1 MRFFAA
7 TLTPLVLAVASP
19 ALAQTSDHAA
29 HQQTPPTTEQP
40 AQADPHAGH
49 TRPSMTTPQATDPD
63 PQAVHDMPGT
73 TTPPATPDPHAGHDM
88 PGMTAPQA
96 TQPDPHAG
104 HDMST
109 MPEMA
114 WPQTPPGEASHDM
127 SAMTMMPNVET
138 SADNAGRPT
147 EPPPPAAAGAGPAHA
162 ADLYFDAQQMAAVRD
177 QLLAENGDIRTSVV
191 ILDRLEATF
200 GEGAD
205 GYVWDAQGWYGGDIN
220 RFWWKSEGEGDIGG
234 ELERGEIE
242 ALYSRAFTPYFDFQ
256 AGVRQRY
263 TPEADR
269 TDLVV
274 GVQGLAPYWFEV
286 DVAAFLS
293 NEGELSARAEAEYDL
308 RLTQRL
314 ILQPRAEV
322 DFSAEDVPELAI
334 GSGVTSAELGVRLRY
349 EIRREFAPYVG
360 VEWSSSFGDTRD
372 HIKAR
377 GDDPEDARLVLGI
390 RAWF

>member
-1 MRFFAA
+1 VKFFAA
-7 TLTPLVLAVASP
+7 TLTPIVLAVASP

-29 HQQTPPTTEQP
+29 HQQTPPTTAQP
-40 AQADPHAGH
+40 AQTADPHAGH
-49 TRPSMTTPQATDPD
+49 ATPGASEPQTVQPD
-63 PQAVHDMPGT
+63 PHAGHNMPGMT
-73 TTPPATPDPHAGHDM
+73 MPPATQVDPHAGHDM
-88 PGMTAPQA
+88 QSMPQPTAS
-96 TQPDPHAG
+96 DSHAG

-114 WPQTPPGEASHDM
+114 WPQTPPGDAGHDM
-127 SAMTMMPNVET
+127 AGMTMMPNMET
-138 SADNAGRPT
+138 SADNAGRPP
-147 EPPPPAAAGAGPAHA
+147 EPPPPAAANAGPAHA
-162 ADLYFDAQQMAAVRD
+162 ADLYFDSEQMAAARA

-205 GYVWDAQGWYGGDIN
+205 AYVWDAQGWYGGDIH
-220 RFWWKSEGEGDIGG
+220 RFWWKSEGEGAFNG
-234 ELERGEIE
+234 ETETAEIE

-314 ILQPRAEV
+314 ILQPRAEINL
-322 DFSAEDVPELAI
+322 SAEDVPELAI
-334 GSGVTSAELGVRLRY
+334 GSGLTSAELGVRLRY

-360 VEWSSSFGDTRD
+360 VEWTSSFGDTRD
-372 HIKAR
+372 FIKAR
-377 GDDPEDARLVLGI
+377 GEDPEDARLVLGI

>member
-19 ALAQTSDHAA
+19 ALAQTPDHSA
-29 HQQTPPTTEQP
+29 HQQAPPAEEQP
-40 AQADPHAGH
+40 P
-49 TRPSMTTPQATDPD
+49 PD
-63 PQAVHDMPGT
+63 PRAAHDMSTMPGMT
-73 TTPPATPDPHAGHDM
+73 SPQSAQPDRPPEHDMSTM
-88 PGMTAPQA
+88 PGMTAPQT

-109 MPEMA
+109 MPEMG
-114 WPQTPPGEASHDM
+114 WPQTPPANAPAGHDM
-127 SAMTMMPNVET
+127 SAMTAMPDIET
-138 SADNAGRPT
+138 SADNPGRPP
-147 EPPPPAAAGAGPAHA
+147 EPPAPAAASAGPAHA
-162 ADLYFDAQQMAAVRD
+162 ADLYFDPQQMAAARE
-177 QLLAENGDIRTSVV
+177 QLLAAHGDIRTGVV
-191 ILDRLEATF
+191 IIDRLEATF
-200 GEGAD
+200 GQGAD
-205 GYVWDAQGWYGGDIN
+205 AYVWDAQGWYGGDIH
-220 RFWWKSEGEGDIGG
+220 RFWWKSEGEGAIDG
-234 ELERGEIE
+234 ELETGEVE

-269 TDLVV
+269 TDLVI

-314 ILQPRAEV
+314 ILQPRAEINL
-322 DFSAEDVPELAI
+322 SAEDVPELAI
-334 GSGVTSAELGVRLRY
+334 GAGLTSAEVGVRLRY

-360 VEWSSSFGDTRD
+360 VEWSSHFGDTRD
-372 HIKAR
+372 FVEAR
-377 GDDPEDARLVLGI
+377 GEDAEDARLVFGI

>member
-19 ALAQTSDHAA
+19 ALAQTSDHSA
-29 HQQTPPTTEQP
+29 HQQ
-40 AQADPHAGH
+40 A
-49 TRPSMTTPQATDPD
+49 
-63 PQAVHDMPGT
+63 
-73 TTPPATPDPHAGHDM
+73 PPAEEQTQSPDPHAGHDM
-88 PGMTAPQA
+88 SSMPPATPQTTPPDPNAGHDMPGMTMPQA
-96 TQPDPHAG
+96 SPNPHAG

-114 WPQTPPGEASHDM
+114 WPQTPPADQI
-127 SAMTMMPNVET
+127 PDIET
-138 SADNAGRPT
+138 SADNPGRPA
-147 EPPPPAAAGAGPAHA
+147 EQPPPGVAGAGPVHA
-162 ADLYFDAQQMAAVRD
+162 ADLYFDPQQMEAARA

-191 ILDRLEATF
+191 IIDRLEATF

-205 GYVWDAQGWYGGDIN
+205 GYVWDAQGWYGGDIH
-220 RFWWKSEGEGDIGG
+220 RFWWKSEGEGAFDG
-234 ELERGEIE
+234 ELETAEIE

-314 ILQPRAEV
+314 ILQPRAEINL
-322 DFSAEDVPELAI
+322 SAEDVPELAI

-372 HIKAR
+372 YIKAR

>member
-1 MRFFAA
+1 VRFFAA

-19 ALAQTSDHAA
+19 ALAQTSDHPA
-29 HQQTPPTTEQP
+29 HQQAPPAEEETQSP
-40 AQADPHAGH
+40 DPHA
-49 TRPSMTTPQATDPD
+49 D
-63 PQAVHDMPGT
+63 HDMPGLPQ
-73 TTPPATPDPHAGHDM
+73 TTPPDPHAGHDM
-88 PGMTAPQA
+88 PGMTAPQ
-96 TQPDPHAG
+96 TSQPDSHAG

-109 MPEMA
+109 MPEMT
-114 WPQTPPGEASHDM
+114 WPQTPSADAHAGHDM
-127 SAMTMMPNVET
+127 SAMTAIPEIET
-138 SADNAGRPT
+138 SADNPGRPP
-147 EPPPPAAAGAGPAHA
+147 EPPAPALASSRPAHA
-162 ADLYFDAQQMAAVRD
+162 ADLYFDPRAMAAARE
-177 QLLAENGDIRTSVV
+177 QLLVENGDIRAGVV
-191 ILDRLEATF
+191 IIDRLEATF

-205 GYVWDAQGWYGGDIN
+205 GYVWDAQGWYGGDIH
-220 RFWWKSEGEGDIGG
+220 RFWWKSEGEGALNG
-234 ELERGEIE
+234 ELETAEIE

-274 GVQGLAPYWFEV
+274 GVLGLAPYWFEV

-314 ILQPRAEV
+314 ILQPRAEINL
-322 DFSAEDVPELAI
+322 SAEDVPELAI

-360 VEWSSSFGDTRD
+360 IEWSSSFGDTRD
-372 HIKAR
+372 FLKAR
-377 GDDPEDARLVLGI
+377 GEDPEDARLVLGI

>member
-1 MRFFAA
+1 VRFFAA

-19 ALAQTSDHAA
+19 ALAQTSDHSA
-29 HQQTPPTTEQP
+29 HQQTPPTTAQP
-40 AQADPHAGH
+40 AQTADPHAGH
-49 TRPSMTTPQATDPD
+49 TMPAPQATQAD
-63 PQAVHDMPGT
+63 PQASPHDMPGMT
-73 TTPPATPDPHAGHDM
+73 MPPATPDPHAGHDM
-88 PGMTAPQA
+88 PGMTTPQA

-114 WPQTPPGEASHDM
+114 WPQTPPGESGHDM
-127 SAMTMMPNVET
+127 PGMTMMPNVET
-138 SADNAGRPT
+138 SADNAGRPP

-162 ADLYFDAQQMAAVRD
+162 ADLYFDAQQMAAARE
-177 QLLAENGDIRTSVV
+177 QLLVENGDIRTNVV

-220 RFWWKSEGEGDIGG
+220 RFWWKSEGEGAING
-234 ELERGEIE
+234 ELESGEIE

-293 NEGELSARAEAEYDL
+293 NEGEFSARAEAEYDL

-314 ILQPRAEV
+314 ILQPRAEI
-322 DFSAEDVPELAI
+322 DFSAEDVPELAT
-334 GSGVTSAELGVRLRY
+334 GSGLTNAELGVRLRY

-360 VEWSSSFGDTRD
+360 IEWSSSFGDTRD
-372 HIKAR
+372 YVEAR
-377 GDDPEDARLVLGI
+377 GEDAEDTRLVLGI

>member
-19 ALAQTSDHAA
+19 ALAQTSDHSA
-29 HQQTPPTTEQP
+29 HQQTPPAEQQTQP
-40 AQADPHAGH
+40 
-49 TRPSMTTPQATDPD
+49 
-63 PQAVHDMPGT
+63 
-73 TTPPATPDPHAGHDM
+73 PDPHAGHDM
-88 PGMTAPQA
+88 SGMTTPQTTPDPHAGMPGMAMPQTAPDPHAGMTMPQ
-96 TQPDPHAG
+96 TTPDPHAG

-114 WPQTPPGEASHDM
+114 WPQTPPAEAHSGHDM
-127 SAMTMMPNVET
+127 SAMTAIPEIET
-138 SADNAGRPT
+138 SADNPGRPG
-147 EPPPPAAAGAGPAHA
+147 EPPAPAVASSEPAHA
-162 ADLYFDAQQMAAVRD
+162 ADLYFDPRAMAAARE

-191 ILDRLEATF
+191 IIDRLEATF

-205 GYVWDAQGWYGGDIN
+205 AYVWDAQGWYGGDIH
-220 RFWWKSEGEGDIGG
+220 RFWWKSEGEGAFNG
-234 ELERGEIE
+234 ELETAEIE

-263 TPEADR
+263 TPDADR

-293 NEGELSARAEAEYDL
+293 NEGEFSARAEAEYDL

-314 ILQPRAEV
+314 ILQPRAEINL
-322 DFSAEDVPELAI
+322 SAEDVPELAI

-372 HIKAR
+372 FLKAR
-377 GDDPEDARLVLGI
+377 GEDPEDARLVLGI

>member
-1 MRFFAA
+1 VRFFAA
-7 TLTPLVLAVASP
+7 TLAPLVLAVASP
-19 ALAQTSDHAA
+19 ALAQTSDHSA
-29 HQQTPPTTEQP
+29 HQQTPRTTAPQ
-40 AQADPHAGH
+40 AQTADPHAGH
-49 TRPSMTTPQATDPD
+49 TMPAPQAAQAD
-63 PQAVHDMPGT
+63 PQPPAHDMPGMT
-73 TTPPATPDPHAGHDM
+73 MPPATPDPHAGHDM
-88 PGMTAPQA
+88 PGMATPQA
-96 TQPDPHAG
+96 SQPDPHAG

-109 MPEMA
+109 MPAMA
-114 WPQTPPGEASHDM
+114 WPQTPPGESGHDM
-127 SAMTMMPNVET
+127 SGMTMMPDVET
-138 SADNAGRPT
+138 SADNAGRPA
-147 EPPPPAAAGAGPAHA
+147 EPPPPAAAGGGPAHA
-162 ADLYFDAQQMAAVRD
+162 ADLYFDAQQMAAARE
-177 QLLAENGDIRTSVV
+177 QLLVENGDIRTSVV

-200 GEGAD
+200 GEGSD

-220 RFWWKSEGEGDIGG
+220 RFWWKSEGEGVING
-234 ELERGEIE
+234 ELESGEVQ

-293 NEGELSARAEAEYDL
+293 NEGELSASAEAEYDL

-314 ILQPRAEV
+314 ILQPRAEINL
-322 DFSAEDVPELAI
+322 SADDIPELAI
-334 GSGVTSAELGVRLRY
+334 GSGISSAELGVRLRY

-372 HIKAR
+372 LVEAR
-377 GDDPEDARLVLGI
+377 GDDAEGARLVFGV

>member
-7 TLTPLVLAVASP
+7 TLTPLMLAIVSP
-19 ALAQTSDHAA
+19 ALAQTSDHSA
-29 HQQTPPTTEQP
+29 HQQAPPAEEQT
-40 AQADPHAGH
+40 QAPDPHAGH
-49 TRPSMTTPQATDPD
+49 DMSATAAPPAAQSD
-63 PQAVHDMPGT
+63 PQAE
-73 TTPPATPDPHAGHDM
+73 HDM
-88 PGMTAPQA
+88 PGMTAPQ
-96 TQPDPHAG
+96 TTPPDPHAG
-104 HDMST
+104 HDMT
-109 MPEMA
+109 MMPEMA
-114 WPQTPPGEASHDM
+114 WPQTPPADAHAGHDM
-127 SAMTMMPNVET
+127 SAMTAIPDIET
-138 SADNAGRPT
+138 SADNPGRPA
-147 EPPPPAAAGAGPAHA
+147 EPPPPAAASGEPAHA
-162 ADLYFDAQQMAAVRD
+162 ADLYFDPQQMAAARE
-177 QLLAENGDIRTSVV
+177 QLLAENGDIRTGV
-191 ILDRLEATF
+191 IIIDRLEATF

-205 GYVWDAQGWYGGDIN
+205 GYVWDAQGWYGGDIH
-220 RFWWKSEGEGDIGG
+220 RFWWKSEGEGAIDG
-234 ELERGEIE
+234 ELESGEVE
-242 ALYSRAFTPYFDFQ
+242 ALYSRAFTPYFDLQ

-314 ILQPRAEV
+314 ILQPRAEINL
-322 DFSAEDVPELAI
+322 SAEDVPELAI
-334 GSGVTSAELGVRLRY
+334 GSGVSSAELGVRLRY

-372 HIKAR
+372 FIEAR
-377 GDDPEDARLVLGI
+377 GEDPEDARLVVGI